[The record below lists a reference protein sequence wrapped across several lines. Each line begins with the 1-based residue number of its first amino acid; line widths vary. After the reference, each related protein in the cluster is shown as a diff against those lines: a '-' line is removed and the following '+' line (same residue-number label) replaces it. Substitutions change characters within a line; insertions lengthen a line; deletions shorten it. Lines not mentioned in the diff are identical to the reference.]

1 MSTSV
6 QALITQAAQS
16 GGVDPTLALA
26 VAQRESNFSQG
37 AVGAAGEQGV
47 FQIMPSTAQ
56 DLGIDPANLQQNIA
70 GGTALLSHLL
80 GKFGGDQAKAL
91 AAYNCGETCVQNAI
105 ARGGDNWYSYIPAS
119 SYQYVVSILGSMP
132 APTPSSG
139 ASADSSASSPA
150 SPTITPAAGAT
161 AGIAVLVGAG
171 ILAFLALQG

>member
-1 MSTSV
+1 MSSTV
-6 QALITQAAQS
+6 QSLITQAAQS

-26 VAQRESNFSQG
+26 VAQRESNFSQS

-56 DLGIDPANLQQNIA
+56 DLGINPADLQQNIA

-132 APTPSSG
+132 PR
-139 ASADSSASSPA
+139 AD
-150 SPTITPAAGAT
+150 AT
-161 AGIAVLVGAG
+161 APADAAMPSPPPTASIPTFVWIGGA
-171 ILAFLALQG
+171 ILAALAVTGEW